1 MNKHE
6 HKNKSDMVK
15 KITLIFAGIV
25 SVFNLNAQVTETV
38 SVGAGYTNDVYY
50 SLENDEVKTTDRANW
65 DIAFQVS
72 GMGSTIRTNGA
83 NDVVLYNYE
92 KGDTSHWSSVD
103 TAGISGWKKY
113 YNSDSSWSKGAFSE
127 TAKGM
132 FDLGWGKYSMIT
144 HYVTADSLFVLK
156 LANGEYK
163 KLWIDRLASGVYY
176 FKHADLDGS
185 NEKLDTL
192 RKADFVDRNF
202 GYYSLQN
209 GTKTDREPDN
219 NSWDLVFGKYAKEV
233 GPAYVMG
240 VTGVLA
246 NSGVNIN
253 KVSGVD
259 VANADTLNTSF
270 SNNIAEIGYDW
281 KKLNY
286 ATYQYAAVDSLTY
299 FVKSI
304 VGDIWKV
311 VFTGFG
317 GSSTGNFMFTKEKVI
332 ALSLEEGQALSQLGI
347 YPNPATDLVNIVFN
361 QREASALQ
369 LNLYSLSGKL
379 VHTKSLNDAKAGI
392 NQQNLNVSHLP
403 KGMYVLS
410 INSLHDKVQQT
421 IIVK

>member
-50 SLENDEVKTTDRANW
+50 SLENDEVKTIDRASW

-83 NDVVLYNYE
+83 NDVVLYGYE
-92 KGDTSHWSSVD
+92 KGDTSHWSTVD

-113 YNSDSSWSKGAFSE
+113 YNSDTSWSKGAFSE
-127 TAKGM
+127 TAQGM
-132 FDLGWGKYSMIT
+132 MDLGWGKYSMIT

-156 LANGEYK
+156 LANGGYK

-192 RKADFVDRNF
+192 RKSDYVDRNF

-209 GTKTDREPDN
+209 GTKTNREPDN
-219 NSWDLVFGKYAKEV
+219 KSWDLVFTKYAKEV
-233 GPAYVMG
+233 APGYVMG

-246 NSGVNIN
+246 NGGVSVNQVN
-253 KVSGVD
+253 GFAVE
-259 VANADTLNTSF
+259 NADTLNTSF
-270 SNNIAEIGYDW
+270 SDNIAEIGYDW

-286 ATYQYAAVDSLTY
+286 GTMKYAATDSLTY

-311 VFTGFG
+311 AFTGFE
-317 GSSTGNFMFTKEKVI
+317 GSSTGNYMFTKEKMV
-332 ALSLEEGQALSQLGI
+332 ALSLEEGQDLSELGI
-347 YPNPATDLVNIVFN
+347 YPNPASNFVNIVFN
-361 QREASALQ
+361 QRESSALQ

-379 VHTKSLNDAKAGI
+379 VQTKSLNDAKAGI